1 MITTCFR
8 ADASVGVGTGHLME
22 CLTLAESFGRTLSS
36 GSLFLV
42 NGFGPATRAIGE
54 KGYPCR
60 IVPAGMSQGE
70 EAAWVTET
78 AGEAGARLI
87 VCSLL
92 GRDDSFYRALRR
104 KGATVLA
111 ILDDAGPTPVPA
123 DLMVN
128 FSVLQ
133 DESLYRRYGGS
144 GTRFLLGPRF
154 MPMGEEFHGYWSR
167 RRPVPEVAGTIFVN
181 QGGSDPFGLTAKILR
196 ALELLDLPQE
206 IVVVVG
212 SAVTDAHRREL
223 KAIGKESGNTYSF
236 AWGVTPREMGEI
248 MDRSD
253 LAVTAAGNTLYEL
266 AIFGVPSIIVSH
278 HERHLAVAE
287 RFAALGAGVNLGIGP
302 TLPGAEI
309 ARAVGRLLGSREERQ
324 ALSDR
329 MKGIGDGL
337 GCQRIAE
344 AVKSLWQGSS

>member
-22 CLTLAESFGRTLSS
+22 CLTLAESFARTLSS
-36 GSLFLV
+36 GALFLV
-42 NGFGPATRAIGE
+42 NDFGPARRAIGE

-60 IVPAGMSQGE
+60 IVPEGLSQNG
-70 EAAWVTET
+70 EAAWISEI
-78 AGEAGARLI
+78 AGEVGAKLL

-92 GRDDSFYRALRR
+92 GRDNAFYQALRG
-104 KGATVLA
+104 KGATVVA

-133 DESLYRRYGGS
+133 DESSYRGHNGS

-154 MPMGEEFHGYWSR
+154 MPMGEEFHGSWSR
-167 RRPVPEVAGTIFVN
+167 RRPVPEEAKTIFVN

-196 ALELLDLPQE
+196 GLELLELPQE

-223 KAIGKESGNTYSF
+223 KAIGEEARNSYSF
-236 AWGVTPREMGEI
+236 AWGVTPKEMREI

-253 LAVTAAGNTLYEL
+253 LAITAAGNTLYEL

-287 RFAALGAGVNLGIGP
+287 RFAELGAGVNLGIGSL
-302 TLPGAEI
+302 LPEAEI
-309 ARAVGRLLGSREERQ
+309 ARAVERLLGSREERQ

-329 MKGIGDGL
+329 IKGIGDGL

-344 AVKSLWQGSS
+344 AVKSAWHGSS